1 MLRRRAR
8 NRRKAV
14 SAFWGAALKTYV
26 YVDGFNLYYRAL
38 KRTPYRWLDLN
49 SLMNRVFPHND
60 IGLIR
65 YFTAKVRPL
74 PHDPDQRTRQ
84 EVYLRALNTLQN
96 LTIHF
101 GHFTA
106 HEVDLPLAKTIGS
119 ATKFAR
125 VLRSEEKGSD
135 VNLAAHLV
143 NDAHKNAFEVAIV
156 VTNDSDLVEPIRLV
170 TTEVGLRVGILNP
183 CKQPAGGLK
192 SVASFYRVLRKN
204 VLGKAQ
210 FPPRLTDGR
219 GTFSKPAA
227 W

>member
-1 MLRRRAR
+1 M
-8 NRRKAV
+8 
-14 SAFWGAALKTYV
+14 GASLKTYV

-49 SLMNRVFPHND
+49 ELMSLVFPNYD
-60 IGLIR
+60 IRLIR
-65 YFTAKVRPL
+65 YFTAKVRPF
-74 PHDPDQRTRQ
+74 PHNPGQRTRQ
-84 EVYLRALNTLQN
+84 EIYLRALNTLQN
-96 LTIHF
+96 LTVHF

-106 HEVDLPLAKTIGS
+106 HEVNLPLANTIGS
-119 ATKFAR
+119 AVKFAR

-143 NDAHKNAFEVAIV
+143 NDAHRNAFDVAIV

-170 TTEVGLRVGILNP
+170 TTEVGLRVGVLNP

-192 SVASFYRVLRKN
+192 NVASFYRVLRKN
-204 VLGKAQ
+204 APAKAQ

>member
-1 MLRRRAR
+1 LLRRRAR

-14 SAFWGAALKTYV
+14 SAFLGVPLKTYV

-38 KRTPYRWLDLN
+38 KRTPHRWLDLN
-49 SLMNRVFPHND
+49 ALLNLVFPNND
-60 IGLIR
+60 IRLIR

-74 PHDPDQRTRQ
+74 PHNPDQRTRQ
-84 EVYLRALNTLQN
+84 EIYLRALNTLQN
-96 LTIHF
+96 LTVHF

-106 HEVDLPLAKTIGS
+106 HEVILPLANTTGS
-119 ATKFAR
+119 ATEFAR

-143 NDAHKNAFEVAIV
+143 NDAHKNAFDVAIV

-170 TTEVGLRVGILNP
+170 TTEVGLKVGVLNP

-192 SVASFYRVLRKN
+192 SVATFYRVLRGT
-204 VLGKAQ
+204 VLAKAQ
-210 FPPRLTDGR
+210 FPPRLTDSR